1 MRITEFLKRE
11 WLPLLLLVL
20 PFAAL
25 AFLWDQF
32 PEQIPMHFNAL
43 GEVDRYGKKGFE
55 LFLLPLTSVFVYA
68 LLTGIVA
75 IDPKKPQ
82 ISPGAMH
89 AMKSGVLLFLNT
101 LFAYITWLQLNA
113 NPAFASKGIYAI
125 TALFFLFLGNYMG
138 KMRPS
143 YFMGIRTPWTLS
155 SDENWTRTHRLGGR
169 VWVIGS
175 VFMLLLIPFVPEIPL
190 LVVFLTYVLVLV
202 AVPIAYS
209 GYLYFRQKPGEAE

>member
-1 MRITEFLKRE
+1 
-11 WLPLLLLVL
+11 
-20 PFAAL
+20 
-25 AFLWDQF
+25 
-32 PEQIPMHFNAL
+32 
-43 GEVDRYGKKGFE
+43 
-55 LFLLPLTSVFVYA
+55 
-68 LLTGIVA
+68 
-75 IDPKKPQ
+75 
-82 ISPGAMH
+82 
-89 AMKSGVLLFLNT
+89 
-101 LFAYITWLQLNA
+101 
-113 NPAFASKGIYAI
+113 
-125 TALFFLFLGNYMG
+125 MG